1 MGTFGADKDRILCI
15 EHPTEVPELGFSSS
29 TSLPNVDE
37 AQFIDKFRNV
47 GLGSDSTTDEEV
59 KDSGDG
65 IPDGSSGVFPLRPY
79 AGDCPYY
86 IKTGTCKFGLS
97 CRFNHPVK
105 KSTQVRR
112 HFVSVGLCFCLFL
125 WIQF

>member
-112 HFVSVGLCFCLFL
+112 HFFSVGLCFCLFL
-125 WIQF
+125 WIQL